1 MVFLALGLTNFVS
14 TFSFKIF
21 LKLRKKIKNS
31 TDHNFLGPLVNKL
44 CTHFQKVFIKNFEFS
59 FVKPPTNHYLFGPW
73 ANKFQAHLQ
82 KIYNKFFEK
91 KSLPI

>member
-14 TFSFKIF
+14 TFYFKNTFEI
-21 LKLRKKIKNS
+21 KKKIKNS
-31 TDHNFLGPLVNKL
+31 TNHNFLGPLVNKL
-44 CTHFQKVFIKNFEFS
+44 CTHFQKVFIKNFEFY

-73 ANKFQAHLQ
+73 ANKFQAYLQ
-82 KIYNKFFEK
+82 KKYYKFFEK